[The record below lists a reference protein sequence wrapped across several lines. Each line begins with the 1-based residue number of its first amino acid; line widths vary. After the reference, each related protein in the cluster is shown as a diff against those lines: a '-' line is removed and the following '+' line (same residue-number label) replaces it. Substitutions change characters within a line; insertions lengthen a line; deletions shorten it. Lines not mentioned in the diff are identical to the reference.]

1 MRVRLR
7 RFWDNL
13 NSGFWFFP
21 AVLLA
26 ASALLAVLTL
36 RLDENY
42 FEGRQPSIDFLWT
55 GDADGARELLATVAA
70 SIITVAGVVFSI
82 LIVALAL
89 ASQQFGPRLLRNFT
103 RDRGN
108 QLSLGVFIGTFL
120 YCLLVLRTVRHGPGE
135 TSFVPNLSVT
145 TAIVL
150 TTTSL
155 GVLIYFIHHVAT
167 AIQAENVVAA
177 VGRELD
183 AAIRLYFPDSART
196 HRNETCDAE
205 GFDFSTAAPVPA
217 RRTGYLQAID
227 TEALIRLAEQHDLLV
242 RATRRPGHFI
252 TEGAPVAWVCPAAK
266 CTPGLAQ
273 AVCDTLMVG
282 NQRTATHDI
291 EYSIYQLVEVAVR
304 SMSAGINDPFTAIAC
319 VDWLGAAIVQIAHRS
334 FPPACR
340 YDGQGRLRLILNMV
354 DFEGIVNAA
363 LDQIREVARDN
374 VAVSVRI
381 LEVLATIAGQAPTS
395 EQRQIL
401 LKHARMVRAQCET
414 AFPEEHDRAAAR
426 ERYEA
431 VLRAAGENNRPP
443 G

>member
-1 MRVRLR
+1 M
-7 RFWDNL
+7 
-13 NSGFWFFP
+13 
-21 AVLLA
+21 
-26 ASALLAVLTL
+26 
-36 RLDENY
+36 
-42 FEGRQPSIDFLWT
+42 
-55 GDADGARELLATVAA
+55 
-70 SIITVAGVVFSI
+70 VFSI

-89 ASQQFGPRLLRNFT
+89 ANSSSDPDCCETSRATVAISSAWAFLSARSFT
-103 RDRGN
+103 A
-108 QLSLGVFIGTFL
+108 
-120 YCLLVLRTVRHGPGE
+120 LLVLRTVRHGPVKP
-135 TSFVPNLSVT
+135 FVPNLSVT

-167 AIQAENVVAA
+167 AIQAENVVWP
-177 VGRELD
+177 RSD
-183 AAIRLYFPDSART
+183 ATWTRPSGFTFPKAPEHT
-196 HRNETCDAE
+196 EMKTCVQTA
-205 GFDFSTAAPVPA
+205 SISPPPPRCPPAAPA
-217 RRTGYLQAID
+217 TLQAID
-227 TEALIRLAEQHDLLV
+227 TQALIRLAEQHDLLV

-340 YDGQGRLRLILNMV
+340 YDGQGRLRLILKMV
-354 DFEGIVNAA
+354 DFEGNVNAA

-426 ERYEA
+426 ERYDA
-431 VLRAAGENNRPP
+431 VVRAAGENNRPP